1 MSTADTYVPESR
13 SKLQLTGQTLLLS
26 SSILSRLPQ
35 EHFDLS
41 NIQSLLACMA
51 CRSKKQQNFEN
62 SPRKYFSTLCLNI
75 ETKFM
80 SLDRSKHL
88 AVSALQFCVNH
99 AQAVF
104 HFYFKTINLG
114 VGEWNEVAIFGKYLC

>member
-1 MSTADTYVPESR
+1 MVINVAVEESN
-13 SKLQLTGQTLLLS
+13 SFTEFIHIVQAISG
-26 SSILSRLPQ
+26 
-35 EHFDLS
+35 HFDLS

-114 VGEWNEVAIFGKYLC
+114 VGEWNEVAILRKYLC

>member
-1 MSTADTYVPESR
+1 MPESR

-26 SSILSRLPQ
+26 SSILSRQSQ

-51 CRSKKQQNFEN
+51 RRSKKQQNFEN
-62 SPRKYFSTLCLNI
+62 SLRKYFSTLRFNI
-75 ETKFM
+75 ETKFL

-114 VGEWNEVAIFGKYLC
+114 EGEWNEVAILGKYLC

>member
-1 MSTADTYVPESR
+1 MPESL

-26 SSILSRLPQ
+26 SSILSRQSQ

-51 CRSKKQQNFEN
+51 RRSKKQQNFEN
-62 SPRKYFSTLCLNI
+62 SLRKYFSTLRFNI
-75 ETKFM
+75 ETKFL

-114 VGEWNEVAIFGKYLC
+114 EAEGALFSHQVTCFQT

>member
-1 MSTADTYVPESR
+1 MPESR

-26 SSILSRLPQ
+26 SSILSRQSQ
-35 EHFDLS
+35 EHFDSS

-51 CRSKKQQNFEN
+51 RRSKKQQNFEN
-62 SPRKYFSTLCLNI
+62 SLRKYFSTLRFNI
-75 ETKFM
+75 ETKFL

-114 VGEWNEVAIFGKYLC
+114 VGEWNEVAILRKNLC

>member
-1 MSTADTYVPESR
+1 MPESR

-26 SSILSRLPQ
+26 SSILSRQSQ

-51 CRSKKQQNFEN
+51 HRSKKQQNFEN
-62 SPRKYFSTLCLNI
+62 SLRKYFSTLRFNI
-75 ETKFM
+75 ETKFL
-80 SLDRSKHL
+80 SLDQSKHL

-114 VGEWNEVAIFGKYLC
+114 VGEWNEVAILRKYLS